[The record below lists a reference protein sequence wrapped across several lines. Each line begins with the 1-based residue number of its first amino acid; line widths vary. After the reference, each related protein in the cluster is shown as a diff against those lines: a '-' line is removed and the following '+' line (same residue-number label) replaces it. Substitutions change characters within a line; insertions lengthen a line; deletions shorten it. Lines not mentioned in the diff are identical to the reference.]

1 MKPINR
7 SNPLIS
13 QENGLTLVEV
23 MISLGIFAIGFL
35 AIAGLVI
42 GTTKNNTT
50 GNMLT
55 QATMLARARV
65 ESLKALP
72 LNQLEAACL
81 DENEPEIINRVYAR
95 KCDVD
100 AIGASTTIKTIK
112 VTVKWEK
119 SGNLRQVVLQTNT
132 RGWGK

>member
-1 MKPINR
+1 MKPINAP
-7 SNPLIS
+7 NTLVLP
-13 QENGLTLVEV
+13 ETGLTLIEV

-42 GTTKNNTT
+42 GTTRNNTT

-72 LNQLEAACL
+72 LDQLDAACL

-95 KCDVD
+95 ECDVD
-100 AIGASTTIKTIK
+100 AIGASTTIQTIK
-112 VTVKWEK
+112 VTVKWQK

-132 RGWGK
+132 RGRGK